1 MEDPREAFLPC
12 ATLTLEMKLGKL
24 VMVAL
29 AAGVLSLR
37 PIDGAEAA
45 KSGCRVG
52 GQVFR
57 SATQSFGP
65 RINNLT

>member
-1 MEDPREAFLPC
+1 MEDPCEAFLPC

-29 AAGVLSLR
+29 AAGVLSLG

-52 GQVFR
+52 GQVF
-57 SATQSFGP
+57 
-65 RINNLT
+65 